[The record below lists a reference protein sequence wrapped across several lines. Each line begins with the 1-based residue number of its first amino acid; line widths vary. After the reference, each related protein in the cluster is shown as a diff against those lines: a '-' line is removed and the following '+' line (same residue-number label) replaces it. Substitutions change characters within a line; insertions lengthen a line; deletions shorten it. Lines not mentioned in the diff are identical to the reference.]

1 MPAKLFY
8 DRVLCHRI
16 WAIDCMPYRLQFLR
30 IWKLASE
37 KQEYPFMNHYL
48 WSIGYGPEVMAHNDF
63 LKQFKF
69 EKIKVDLEFTKKGM
83 IDIYFVFSYLAHIK
97 LGIWFSSNVSSR
109 HEKHENFDK
118 SWRFKI

>member
-1 MPAKLFY
+1 M
-8 DRVLCHRI
+8 DHH
-16 WAIDCMPYRLQFLR
+16 LR
-30 IWKLASE
+30 YIS
-37 KQEYPFMNHYL
+37 
-48 WSIGYGPEVMAHNDF
+48 YGSLDF
-63 LKQFKF
+63 FQRFEF
-69 EKIKVDLEFTKKGM
+69 EKIKVDLELKQKRM